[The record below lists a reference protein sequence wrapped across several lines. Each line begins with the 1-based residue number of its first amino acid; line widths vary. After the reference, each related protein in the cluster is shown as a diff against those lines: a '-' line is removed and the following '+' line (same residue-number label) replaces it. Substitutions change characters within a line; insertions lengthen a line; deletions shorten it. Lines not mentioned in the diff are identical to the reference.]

1 MNTSSLKVA
10 TAAIVSSCRSGR
22 IVVGVAVEGDSD
34 TTAGGAGG
42 VHGRVGQ
49 ER

>member
-1 MNTSSLKVA
+1 MNTSGLIVA

-34 TTAGGAGG
+34 TAAGGAGG
-42 VHGRVGQ
+42 VHSRVGQ